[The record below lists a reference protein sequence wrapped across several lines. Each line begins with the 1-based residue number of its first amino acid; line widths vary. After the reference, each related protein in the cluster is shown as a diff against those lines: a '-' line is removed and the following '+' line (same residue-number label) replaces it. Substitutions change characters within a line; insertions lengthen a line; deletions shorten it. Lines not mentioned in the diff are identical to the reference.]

1 MPIYE
6 SSPYIPAS
14 QNTNFL
20 KLSLDGSD
28 GEPLDI
34 LSSSIRTSQ
43 KLNIFYSKVFRKI
56 AIKMA
61 EGGVEFESNSSS
73 APVNP
78 RKKGPDG
85 RFAAGQMNT
94 YLHPE
99 GGFEFDSFRL
109 CTTVNKAKMRPP
121 IALCTI
127 KAVGAERS
135 LRSMQNESPKKSNF
149 EPWHLNN

>member
-78 RKKGPDG
+78 RKK
-85 RFAAGQMNT
+85 
-94 YLHPE
+94 
-99 GGFEFDSFRL
+99 
-109 CTTVNKAKMRPP
+109 
-121 IALCTI
+121 
-127 KAVGAERS
+127 
-135 LRSMQNESPKKSNF
+135 
-149 EPWHLNN
+149 